1 MTSSYKEVVQQCH
14 DTQLIDANGI
24 QHNNTQYNNTQHNE
38 IQHNNIDKYD
48 AKLSIVTG
56 LMLNVTDMPFM
67 LNVTDMP
74 FMLNVTDMPF
84 MLSGVKRYILILIVV
99 APSITTRT

>member
-1 MTSSYKEVVQQCH
+1 MAFSISYIH
-14 DTQLIDANGI
+14 
-24 QHNNTQYNNTQHNE
+24 HNDTQYNNTQRNE

-84 MLSGVKRYILILIVV
+84 MLNVTDMPFMLSGVKRYILIVV